1 MGLVPS
7 HGDDDAA
14 HRRSGALRFRPGHR
28 WARQPSAD
36 VQQIRMRVAQLDRV
50 FQAREFSRNQVQQH
64 HQLGPHR
71 AVQFYL

>member
-1 MGLVPS
+1 MPPI
-7 HGDDDAA
+7 DA
-14 HRRSGALRFRPGHR
+14 PGHCDFGPGQR

-36 VQQIRMRVAQLDRV
+36 VQQIRMRVAQLDRI
-50 FQAREFSRNQVQQH
+50 FQAREFSRNHVQQH